1 MALKNPD
8 QAAFWQQ
15 HVDAQKVSG
24 LSRRAYCLKHGLKD
38 HQLIYY
44 IGRCEKQTSTE
55 TAFAQVVVAEPPE
68 QASTKEFVVRLIFNS
83 KTVLEVGTGTDPQW
97 VAQLIKYVGCQR

>member
-1 MALKNPD
+1 MTSKNPD

-15 HVDAQKVSG
+15 HVDAQKISG
-24 LSRRAYCLKHGLKD
+24 LSRRAYSLKHGIKE

-44 IGRCEKQTSTE
+44 IGRCEKQTSTK

-68 QASTKEFVVRLIFNS
+68 QASVDKSVVRLVFNS
-83 KTVLEVGTGTDPQW
+83 KLVLEADSNTDPKW
-97 VAQLIKYVGCQR
+97 VAQLIN